1 MTNDRQRIEHILNA
15 IAKINDT
22 VSDSE
27 TEFLESTLKQDAVSY
42 NCLIIGEAAGQLS
55 AELRTAHPEVP
66 WRVII
71 GMRNILIHDYVQT
84 NYKLMWQ
91 TIKNDLPILQEQLL
105 SIVAPM

>member
-42 NCLIIGEAAGQLS
+42 NFLIIGEAADS
-55 AELRTAHPEVP
+55 F
-66 WRVII
+66 
-71 GMRNILIHDYVQT
+71 
-84 NYKLMWQ
+84 
-91 TIKNDLPILQEQLL
+91 LL
-105 SIVAPM
+105 N